1 MREIDPTL
9 GLLVS
14 SKAKEAA
21 ERYRTERPL
30 RIAVLGPGLQRAGYP
45 GTQKRRQIHDAL
57 LADGHAPFFPEDLV
71 DPTEPR
77 DLLLEQERRILL
89 EPDVDLVIILHTRN
103 SMGVLMEIAN
113 FVSAPLIKAKT
124 AVLFPNSFYT
134 PDRGLPGN
142 TVRAFRD
149 KMMYSSKQF
158 NDCDL
163 VGECRKWA
171 YDRAMG
177 QWPDP
182 LPHPV

>member
-1 MREIDPTL
+1 MREIDPAL

-30 RIAVLGPGLQRAGYP
+30 RIAVLGPGFQGAENA

-57 LADGHAPFFPEDLV
+57 LEDGHEPFFPEDFV
-71 DPTEPR
+71 DPEEPR

-89 EPDVDLVIILHTRN
+89 EPEVDLVIVLHTGD
-103 SMGVLMEIAN
+103 SMGALMEIGN
-113 FVSAPLIKAKT
+113 FVSVPQIKAKT
-124 AVLFPNSFYT
+124 AVLFPNDFYT
-134 PDRGLPGN
+134 PDSGLPGN

-149 KMMYSSKQF
+149 RMLYSARQF
-158 NDCDL
+158 TDCDL

-171 YDRAMG
+171 YDRATG